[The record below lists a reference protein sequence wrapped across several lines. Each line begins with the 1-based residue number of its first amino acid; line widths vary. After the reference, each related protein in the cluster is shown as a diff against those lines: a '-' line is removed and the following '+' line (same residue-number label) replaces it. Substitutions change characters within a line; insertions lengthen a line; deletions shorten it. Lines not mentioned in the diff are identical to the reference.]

1 MRFEY
6 HPDVDAL
13 YIHLYP
19 GSSRATSEGG
29 SQVVVGDNMVVD
41 MDEEGVPVGID
52 IYKDASKMLD
62 LSRLEAEGPIFGL
75 IPAEGTGRQ
84 AS

>member
-13 YIHLYP
+13 YIHLHP
-19 GSSRATSEGG
+19 SSPRAASKEGA
-29 SQVVVGDNMVVD
+29 QVVVGDHMVVD
-41 MDEEGVPVGID
+41 VDAEGVPVGID
-52 IYKDASKMLD
+52 IYQNASKVVD

-75 IPAEGTGRQ
+75 VPAKDADRRV
-84 AS
+84 S

>member
-19 GSSRATSEGG
+19 DSPRAMSEGG

-41 MDEEGVPVGID
+41 VDKEGVPVGID
-52 IYKDASKMLD
+52 IYQDASKIVD
-62 LSRLEAEGPIFGL
+62 LSRVEAEGPVFGL
-75 IPAEGTGRQ
+75 SRADGTERRVG
-84 AS
+84 